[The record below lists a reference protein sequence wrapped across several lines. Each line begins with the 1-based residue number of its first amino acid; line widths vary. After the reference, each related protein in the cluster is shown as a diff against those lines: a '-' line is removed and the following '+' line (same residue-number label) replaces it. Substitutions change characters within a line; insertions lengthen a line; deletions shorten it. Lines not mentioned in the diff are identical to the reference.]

1 MAFFEDLGKKL
12 TKVGEVAAEKTK
24 GVAEYTKVNA
34 KILDIQNKLDK
45 AYVEIGKKYLE
56 LHPANEEEDMKY
68 VVDAAYA
75 LENQLKELRKQLQEL
90 KGTTKCPTCGSECDS
105 EDVFCRKCGSELKK
119 EEVIID
125 VDDIEDAVDEVA
137 EETEETEEVV
147 VDAEDIEETV
157 E

>member
-24 GVAEYTKVNA
+24 GVAEYTKTNA

-45 AYVEIGKKYLE
+45 AYVAVGKKYLE
-56 LHPANEEEDMKY
+56 LHPANDEEGMMA
-68 VVDAAYA
+68 VVEAVYA
-75 LENQLKELRKQLQEL
+75 LEDQLKDLRRQLQEL
-90 KGTTKCPTCGSECDS
+90 KGSVKCGSCGSDCDGD
-105 EDVFCRKCGSELKK
+105 DVFCRKCGAELKK
-119 EEVIID
+119 DEVIID
-125 VDDIEDAVDEVA
+125 VDDIKEAAEDVVEEAV
-137 EETEETEEVV
+137 EEVI

>member
-24 GVAEYTKVNA
+24 GVAEYTKANA

-45 AYVEIGKKYLE
+45 AYVAVGKKYVE
-56 LHPANEEEDMKY
+56 LHPANDEEGMMD
-68 VVDAAYA
+68 VVEAVYA
-75 LENQLKELRKQLQEL
+75 LEDQLKDLRKQLQEL
-90 KGTTKCPTCGSECDS
+90 KGTVKCETCGSDCDS
-105 EDVFCRKCGSELKK
+105 NDVFCRKCGSELKK

-125 VDDIEDAVDEVA
+125 VDDMEDAV
-137 EETEETEEVV
+137 EETTEEIVEEVV

>member
-24 GVAEYTKVNA
+24 GVAEYTKLNA

-45 AYVEIGKKYLE
+45 AYVEVGKKYLE
-56 LHPANEEEDMKY
+56 LHPANEEEDMKAVVEAVY
-68 VVDAAYA
+68 V
-75 LENQLKELRKQLQEL
+75 LEDQLKDLRKQLQEL
-90 KGTTKCPTCGSECDS
+90 KGTAKCATCGSECAAD
-105 EDVFCRKCGSELKK
+105 DVFCRKCGSELKK

-125 VDDIEDAVDEVA
+125 ADDFEDAA
-137 EETEETEEVV
+137 EEVV
-147 VDAEDIEETV
+147 VDSEDIEETV